1 MNGPANKTPS
11 ALLSY
16 FSLFSSVGTLLCC
29 ALPSLLV
36 LAGLGASVAST
47 LATFPWPVT
56 LSHHKPWTF
65 GVSGILI
72 AASFANMCYFAPRL
86 RAHAC
91 SPENPEALRRRFP
104 LQQSPTLDFRLP
116 LRSGLFRCVPSRPH
130 PRPPGQPL
138 KPRPRCSWGFDFLC
152 AKSFRFCLAFSLV
165 AHSFHS

>member
-47 LATFPWPVT
+47 LSTFPGLVT

-72 AASFANMCYFAPRL
+72 AASFANRCYFAPRL

-91 SPENPEALRRRFP
+91 SPENPEACEGASRFSKALLWISACLYVVGFFVAFLLGP
-104 LQQSPTLDFRLP
+104 ILAHLDNP
-116 LRSGLFRCVPSRPH
+116 
-130 PRPPGQPL
+130 
-138 KPRPRCSWGFDFLC
+138 
-152 AKSFRFCLAFSLV
+152 
-165 AHSFHS
+165 